1 MSTALSSVEVCNLAL
16 DLLRHRDVVTSIED
30 PVSDTESICARWYDL
45 TRRSVLRQFPWNF
58 ARKLITLS
66 RNSTDPAFG
75 YADAYN
81 LPGDY
86 IQMVFVGEDIDED
99 YETDFSIQSVCS
111 LVGIEP
117 AKKTFA
123 EVLPASGSS
132 EGVLRLA
139 RKKDSTCLYIRLQAE
154 EGS

>member
-16 DLLRHRDVVTSIED
+16 DLLRHRDAVTSIED
-30 PVSDTESICARWYDL
+30 PASDTEAICARWYDV

-58 ARKLITLS
+58 ARKLTSLS

-99 YETDFSIQSVCS
+99 YETDFSIQNGQI
-111 LVGIEP
+111 LINN
-117 AKKTFA
+117 
-123 EVLPASGSS
+123 SGSS
-132 EGVLRLA
+132 DLSVCYVYDCTDVALFDPIFLDLFTAELAVRLA
-139 RKKDSTCLYIRLQAE
+139 NGLT
-154 EGS
+154 